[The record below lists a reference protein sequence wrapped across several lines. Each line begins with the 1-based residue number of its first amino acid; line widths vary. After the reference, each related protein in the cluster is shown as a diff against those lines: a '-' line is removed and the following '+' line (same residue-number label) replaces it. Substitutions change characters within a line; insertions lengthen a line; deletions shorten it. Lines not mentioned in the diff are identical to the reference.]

1 MVITLYAQTVLFPN
15 TPALLHMALISDERV
30 AEQVGLQKLYSN
42 NNNYNKNDISKFCS
56 NTEAVCVRVAF
67 VLGVISSCQKAA
79 QLCCLKYCLMPIALN
94 SNKDVSLFQALVS
107 KCAAVKQSA
116 QLDEEEEASSV
127 VLKEDNGITFI
138 PLSSVSSPPFASFSC
153 PVARRL
159 PPPPSPF
166 YPNHPPYNTLSPP
179 HQLPAIS
186 HCLIQYLSRIF
197 PSYRAKCRHVLCYY
211 CILIFCIL
219 LHALTTSNHISRI
232 FHHTD
237 FTALA
242 VGSNLSDF
250 PAFEDRHAHL

>member
-1 MVITLYAQTVLFPN
+1 MMMIIINFVPVLQHLVRSRSNFQLPAGCATSLYKILFN
-15 TPALLHMALISDERV
+15 ADS
-30 AEQVGLQKLYSN
+30 
-42 NNNYNKNDISKFCS
+42 F
-56 NTEAVCVRVAF
+56 
-67 VLGVISSCQKAA
+67 
-79 QLCCLKYCLMPIALN
+79 LN
-94 SNKDVSLFQALVS
+94 MSLFQALVS

-186 HCLIQYLSRIF
+186 HCLIQYLSKIF
-197 PSYRAKCRHVLCYY
+197 PTNRAKCCHILCYY
-211 CILIFCIL
+211 FIFISCIL
-219 LHALTTSNHISRI
+219 LNELTTSNHVGRI

-237 FTALA
+237 FASVA
-242 VGSNLSDF
+242 VGSNLTDF
-250 PAFEDRHAHL
+250 AAFKDRHAHL